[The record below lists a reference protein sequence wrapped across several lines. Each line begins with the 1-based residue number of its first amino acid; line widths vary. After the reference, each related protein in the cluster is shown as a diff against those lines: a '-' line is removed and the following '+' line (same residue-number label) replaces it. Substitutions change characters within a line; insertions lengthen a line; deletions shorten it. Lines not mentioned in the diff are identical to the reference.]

1 MSHAAVSLG
10 AWIAFAQL
18 VGPVLVVTLVIG
30 LATGVLQTATQ
41 IREQSVPFV
50 LKLAGLAALTTAMG
64 PFMMQGVEAYAV
76 RLFNALPALV
86 HG

>member
-1 MSHAAVSLG
+1 
-10 AWIAFAQL
+10 
-18 VGPVLVVTLVIG
+18 
-30 LATGVLQTATQ
+30 
-41 IREQSVPFV
+41 VPFV